1 MGDLANR
8 TDRARGLIDIK
19 KVANHNGA
27 SENVQA
33 PIDLKNVKPRV
44 DTHWAN
50 QPARKPLSRGDSLK
64 KTLVLGATA
73 STHAGP
79 KLVKSKLT
87 ESTTVKDVKLI
98 KKVENLEKQ
107 STVKRQETTN
117 SLLRRKVSAT
127 ATTSTVTS
135 NARTSVQSHGS
146 SGKIAEKKVL
156 MQSKSNELKVETQ
169 ESSTGKAK
177 TGYIAEPPVIE
188 SRFPSYSNGLI
199 HDVSIQIFVWSL
211 VYFYLCVFTYLL
223 QFEQIKIDEGDENN
237 PLLVSEYVNDIY
249 SYLFAMERKY
259 AIRSDHLKDQSEVFP
274 RMRTVLLDWI
284 NEVHLQYRF
293 VQETFHITALI
304 IDRYLQ
310 V

>member
-8 TDRARGLIDIK
+8 TDRARGLIDVK

-64 KTLVLGATA
+64 KPLVLGATA
-73 STHAGP
+73 STHAGQ
-79 KLVKSKLT
+79 KLLKAKST
-87 ESTTVKDVKLI
+87 ETTTVKEVKLI
-98 KKVENLEKQ
+98 KKAENLEKE

-135 NARTSVQSHGS
+135 NARTSVQSYGS
-146 SGKIAEKKVL
+146 SGKIAESKVL

-169 ESSTGKAK
+169 DTSGKAK

-188 SRFPSYSNGLI
+188 SRFPSYSKGLI
-199 HDVSIQIFVWSL
+199 HDVSMHIFVWSL
-211 VYFYLCVFTYLL
+211 VHLCVYTYFL